1 MIDMKV
7 STANLKAVPVLRVPE
22 SAEEDNEEQLVD
34 SVAERIHAAKKPVL
48 LVDGEIRG
56 LGVVPHIARL
66 VETTKWPTWIA
77 GFARG
82 MIDETIDNVY
92 GLYASKYGTDE
103 EKAYFEGA
111 DLVLHFGPHLTNTN
125 TFIFTTIPK
134 AEATI
139 SFPRNG
145 VNIGGKLHRDIPTR
159 RFLDKLLAK
168 LDFSRTVKI
177 QSPPPKIKPAT
188 SALSKDLPDSGAIV
202 QQDFFPLVSTMFKQ
216 GDMILTET
224 GTAAYGGRL
233 LSLPADCRFFT
244 CVTWLSIGYMLP
256 ATLGAAVAYREV
268 LQKSSKQNGE
278 TSATTA
284 KTPAHS
290 GRATLFIGDGSF
302 QMTAQEVSTMVR
314 EKVPVTIIL
323 LNNNGYTIER
333 AIHGRTQAYN
343 DIAKWNHEYVLGLF
357 GQTEEQRRRNY
368 TRVDNWGQLKAAMD
382 KVKVAEGGEDNGE
395 VRLVEVFMDQ
405 EDCIGALR
413 DLMDR
418 QINQGP
424 GAKGGAT
431 TS

>member
-7 STANLKAVPVLRVPE
+7 SAANLTSVPKLQAPE
-22 SAEEDNEEQLVD
+22 AAEEDTEEQLVAD
-34 SVAERIHAAKKPVL
+34 VVERIHAAKQPVL

-56 LGVVPHIARL
+56 LGVVEHIARL
-66 VETTKWPTWIA
+66 VETTRWPTWTT

-82 MIDETIDNVY
+82 LIDETLDNVY
-92 GLYASKYGTDE
+92 GLYAAKYGTAE
-103 EKAYFEGA
+103 EKSYFESA

-125 TFIFTTIPK
+125 TFLFTTIPK
-134 AEATI
+134 TEATI
-139 SFPRNG
+139 AFPRNG
-145 VNIGGKLHRDIPTR
+145 VSVAGKLHRDIPTR
-159 RFLDKLLAK
+159 RFFDKLLAK
-168 LDFSRTVKI
+168 LDFGRTVKV
-177 QSPPPKIKPAT
+177 QSPPPNVKPAS
-188 SALSKDLPDSGAIV
+188 SALSKDLSDSGAIV
-202 QQDFFPLVSTMFKQ
+202 QQDFFPLVSTMFKK

-268 LQKSSKQNGE
+268 LQKSSK
-278 TSATTA
+278 
-284 KTPAHS
+284 TPTHS

-314 EKVPVTIIL
+314 EKLPVTIVL

-343 DIAKWNHEYVLGLF
+343 DIARWNHEYVLGLF
-357 GQTEEQRRRNY
+357 GQPEEARKRNY

-382 KVKVAEGGEDNGE
+382 KVKVAEGSVDDGE
-395 VRLVEVFMDQ
+395 VKLVEVFMDQ

-418 QINQGP
+418 QIKE
-424 GAKGGAT
+424 GALSRGAT